1 MEIKTLKTSDWVE
14 RKGAKTSRIVLTT
27 WNETTPFVTHI
38 EMEDGSKLAG
48 NYFRKIDDALL
59 DFYDRADAWR

>member
-1 MEIKTLKTSDWVE
+1 MKQRLS
-14 RKGAKTSRIVLTT
+14 L
-27 WNETTPFVTHI
+27 PI